1 MKKLKIFSLMA
12 FAAAGLFAQA
22 QESTT
27 GGNAQ
32 SDDLESLRDEVQ
44 SLRSELN
51 AQKDKDVQRSVWG
64 RQKALKIGY
73 VDNTWTPEAVD
84 GQTLAKLK
92 PNYGFSLGLTKTY
105 FLHPKAIAGCLKFG
119 LDVTWFDISYVNYK
133 ANPNWS
139 DNVGGDYDDLPDFDV
154 PNLGSNQIDAGV
166 GIGVSANVTPFFF
179 SNSTGVKSVRAKLYC
194 NFLPSYSAMII
205 SEDGDNQVNHAFVP
219 YFTYGINLQWKALS
233 FFIEGRHGSANY
245 KINSIELDYGSLEG
259 GWANDKVSCSNS
271 GYRAGIGLCF

>member
-1 MKKLKIFSLMA
+1 MA
-12 FAAAGLFAQA
+12 FAAIGLFAQA
-22 QESTT
+22 QEATT
-27 GGNAQ
+27 DGDTQ
-32 SDDLESLRDEVQ
+32 TDDLESLRNEVQ
-44 SLRSELN
+44 TLRSEMD
-51 AQKDKDVQRSVWG
+51 AQKDKDIQRSVWG
-64 RQKALKIGY
+64 RQKAFKIGY

-139 DNVGGDYDDLPDFDV
+139 DNVGGDYGDLPDFDV
-154 PNLGSNQIDAGV
+154 PNLGSNQIDAAM
-166 GIGVSANVTPFFF
+166 GIGISANVTPFFF

-194 NFLPSYSAMII
+194 NFMPSYSALII
-205 SEDGDNQVNHAFVP
+205 SEDDETQVNHAFVP
-219 YFTYGINLQWKALS
+219 YFTYGLNLQWKALS

-245 KINSIELDYGSLEG
+245 KINDIDIDYDSFEG
-259 GWANDKVSCSNS
+259 GFVSDKVSCSNS
-271 GYRAGIGLCF
+271 GYRAGIGICF